1 MMFSQLGFLS
11 LASAFA
17 FLITGLFRR
26 HYTKDLMWLTRMAC
40 GLIVLAF
47 LFLSICFLINDFSV
61 LYVLRNSSTL
71 LPWYYQFCAVWGG
84 HEGSVLLWV
93 TLLSVWTFALSFQC
107 RRMDEAFSQ
116 KLIVVLQIVLL
127 GLLSFIL
134 LTSNP
139 FQLQFMDLDTQGK
152 DLNPLLQDPGFL
164 LHPPLLYVGY
174 VGFAVPFAF
183 AMAALWTGHF
193 EKQYMQYLKPWVFLA
208 WSCLTLGICLGSWWA
223 YRELGWGG
231 FWFWDPVE
239 NASFMPWLIGTALL
253 HALIVSEKQETFV
266 AWTILLAVTAF
277 ALSLIGTFLVRS
289 GVLTSVHAFAVDPQ
303 RGLFILLFLVVM
315 MSWAF
320 GLYIVKA
327 HHLFVNKPMYWFSR
341 ESGILMNNILLFIM
355 MLVVLLGTLYPLIID
370 GLGLG
375 KLSVGAPYFNTVM
388 VPMLAIFLMFMGLA
402 IHLRWKKDEPK
413 ALIKKIS
420 IPLLASFFAA
430 ALILGIQKNPWDI
443 KVFLILSL
451 AFWVILSLI
460 HSLYHRYQLQNGL
473 PKQFNYW
480 AMWIAHMGFAFTVI
494 GIVIS
499 TGYGMEKDL
508 KMAPQEE
515 VNIAGHQVRFIQ
527 EKQIQGANYHGSVV
541 QFKIDQS
548 AYAYPEKRIYN
559 IGQMVMTDASVDATL
574 WRDIYLALGEPIN
587 QQAWAVR
594 VYYKPM
600 IRWIWLGGLMMA
612 LGGFIALYSHRR
624 DWWWSYD

>member
-1 MMFSQLGFLS
+1 MMFSQLGFLC
-11 LASAFA
+11 LASALA
-17 FLITGLFRR
+17 FLLTGLFRR
-26 HYTKDLMWLTRMAC
+26 QSSDLMFLTRLAC
-40 GLIVLAF
+40 GLIVSAF
-47 LFLSICFLINDFSV
+47 LLLSICFLRNDFSV
-61 LYVLRNSSTL
+61 LYVLKNSSTL

-107 RRMDEAFSQ
+107 RRMDSDFSQ
-116 KLIVVLQIVLL
+116 KLMLVLMIVLL

-139 FQLQFMDLDTQGK
+139 FQLQFIDLDTQGK

-183 AMAALWTGHF
+183 AMAALWSGKF
-193 EKQYMQYLKPWVFLA
+193 EKQYMQFLKPWVFLA

-239 NASFMPWLIGTALL
+239 NASFMPWLVGTALL

-289 GVLTSVHAFAVDPQ
+289 GVLTSVHAFAVDPK
-303 RGLFILLFLVVM
+303 RGLFILLFLVAM

-327 HHLFVNKPMYWFSR
+327 HHLFINKPMYWFSR
-341 ESGILMNNILLFIM
+341 ESSILMNNILLFIM

-388 VPMLAIFLMFMGLA
+388 VPMLMVFLLMMGLA
-402 IHLRWKKDEPK
+402 IHLRWQKDNIAAVLKK
-413 ALIKKIS
+413 LS
-420 IPLLASFFAA
+420 IPFIAA
-430 ALILGIQKNPWDI
+430 ILSAGFTIFCFEHTWNT
-443 KVFLILSL
+443 KVWLILSL
-451 AFWVILSLI
+451 AFWVILSLVF
-460 HSLYHRYQLQNGL
+460 SLYQRYQMQGGI
-473 PKQFNYW
+473 PKQLSYW
-480 AMWIAHMGFAFTVI
+480 AMWIAHLGFACTVI
-494 GIVIS
+494 GITVS
-499 TGYGMEKDL
+499 TGYGIEKDL
-508 KMAPQEE
+508 KMAPSEQ
-515 VNIAGHQVRFIQ
+515 VQIAGHQVRFIQ
-527 EKQIQGANYHGSVV
+527 EKQIKGSNYHGSMV
-541 QFKIDQS
+541 QFKIDKN

-574 WRDIYLALGEPIN
+574 WRDIYLALGEPIG

-600 IRWIWLGGLMMA
+600 IRWIWLGGLLMA
-612 LGGFIALYSHRR
+612 IGGFVALYSHRR
-624 DWWWSYD
+624 DWWWSCD